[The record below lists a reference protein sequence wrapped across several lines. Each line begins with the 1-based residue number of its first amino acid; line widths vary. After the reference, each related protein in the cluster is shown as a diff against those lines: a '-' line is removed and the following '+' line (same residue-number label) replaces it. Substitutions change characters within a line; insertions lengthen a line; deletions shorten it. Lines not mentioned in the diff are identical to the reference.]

1 MKSFFTKNP
10 EMVLLSLYTCGMF
23 IFFIVQFLLIGK
35 VTDNVMDRD
44 KYYISDFIFY
54 EGYPLQFVS
63 QPSSP
68 FLPKEENNKLLKKK
82 LKSLLPL

>member
-1 MKSFFTKNP
+1 MKSFFAKNP
-10 EMVLLSLYTCGMF
+10 EIFFLSVYTCSMI
-23 IFFIVQFLLIGK
+23 IFFILQFVLIGK
-35 VTDNVMDRD
+35 VPDNVMDRD